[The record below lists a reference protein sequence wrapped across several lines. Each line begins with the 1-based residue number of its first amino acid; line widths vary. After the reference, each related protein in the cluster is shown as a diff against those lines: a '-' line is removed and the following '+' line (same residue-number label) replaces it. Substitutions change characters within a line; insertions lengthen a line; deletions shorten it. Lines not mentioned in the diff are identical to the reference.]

1 MALVAVGGYGRRE
14 LLPRSDLDVLLLHG
28 GRDDIASIA
37 DRIWYPVWDSGAEL
51 DHAVRTVPQAR
62 RVARADLKVALGLL
76 SARHVAG
83 DPDLTERLRAGAL
96 EDWRSAAPARLA
108 ELHAA
113 HDERARTSG
122 ELAFLLEPDL
132 KEARGG
138 LRDVHAIQAVAAA
151 WVAPA
156 PGPKVRTAYEQ
167 ILDARHA
174 LHEVTGRR
182 LDRLV
187 LEEQDEVARALGLL
201 DGDVLLRML
210 AGAARTVAYAVDHAF
225 RQADRLRGRR
235 LRRRQAERRPLADGV
250 VEQDGEV
257 VLARAADPASDPAL
271 VLRAAAAAAQAGL
284 PLAPRTLDRLT
295 ECPPLPVPWP
305 AAARDALLSLLGAG
319 QAAVSVWE
327 ALDTEGLVTALI
339 PDWERV
345 RNRPQRNPLHT
356 FTVDRH
362 LAEAAAQA
370 AALTREVARPDLL
383 LLAALL
389 HDVGKGWPGD
399 HSVTGEV
406 VARDVGRRMGLPAPD
421 VELVA
426 SAVRLHLLLPMVATR
441 RDLDDPVTVKQVATT
456 VRSRVLLE
464 LLHALAIAD
473 GLATGPAAWNDWKAT
488 LVADLVRRVEAVLDG
503 EPMPQPAPLRDDQLA
518 LAAEGAPA
526 ATVRGSEVTV
536 VAPDRPG
543 LLWRAAGVL
552 ASHRLAVRSA
562 NATSVGGTAV
572 TVFDVEPEFGDPPD
586 ATLVAADL
594 RRMLLG
600 RLDVEDRLDR
610 RARAVR
616 PRAASVPAPKVSLID
631 DASET
636 ATVVEVRAHD
646 APGLLWRVGR
656 ALGDCGLDVR
666 AARVET
672 LGAEVVDVFYVTDGD
687 GKPLAADDLRRT
699 IVQSVL
705 AALGDLGRLTRPGLA
720 ATGRGYHGP
729 FGSLGVVFETL
740 SDRLTQVFS
749 SLRGRGRLSPADI
762 DATCREIRIALLEA
776 DVALPVVRQF
786 IARVKERAG
795 GEEVSAALNPA
806 QQVIKIVN
814 EELIGILGG
823 EERRLRFAKVP
834 PTVIMLAGLQGS
846 GKTTLAAKLA
856 LWLKGQGNTP
866 MLVAADLQRPNA
878 VQQLAGGRRAG
889 GRPGLRAVPRQR
901 RRRPGGRRPGLAG
914 GGQAPPAEHGHHRHR
929 GPHGRGRGDDG
940 AGRGDQ
946 GRHAAGR
953 DPVRGRRDDR
963 PGRGGDRAG
972 VPGRGRLRRRGAD
985 QARRRRARRRGAVHR
1000 GADRAADHVRVL
1012 GGEARGLRHVPSGP
1026 DGVADPRPG

>member
-257 VLARAADPASDPAL
+257 VLARAADPANDPGL

-305 AAARDALLSLLGAG
+305 AAARDSLLALLGAG

-362 LAEAAAQA
+362 LAEAAAHA

-426 SAVRLHLLLPMVATR
+426 SAVRLHLLLPMIATR

-456 VRSRVLLE
+456 VRSRALLE

-503 EPMPQPAPLRDDQLA
+503 DPMPAPAPLRDDQLA
-518 LAAEGAPA
+518 LAAEGGPA

-562 NATSVGGTAV
+562 NASSVGNTAV

-594 RRMLLG
+594 RRMLQG

-616 PRAASVPAPKVSLID
+616 PRAATIPAPKVSLID
-631 DASET
+631 DASDT

-656 ALGDCGLDVR
+656 ALGECGLDVR

-699 IVQSVL
+699 IVHSVL
-705 AALGDLGRLTRPGLA
+705 AALGD
-720 ATGRGYHGP
+720 
-729 FGSLGVVFETL
+729 
-740 SDRLTQVFS
+740 
-749 SLRGRGRLSPADI
+749 
-762 DATCREIRIALLEA
+762 
-776 DVALPVVRQF
+776 
-786 IARVKERAG
+786 
-795 GEEVSAALNPA
+795 
-806 QQVIKIVN
+806 
-814 EELIGILGG
+814 
-823 EERRLRFAKVP
+823 
-834 PTVIMLAGLQGS
+834 
-846 GKTTLAAKLA
+846 
-856 LWLKGQGNTP
+856 
-866 MLVAADLQRPNA
+866 
-878 VQQLAGGRRAG
+878 
-889 GRPGLRAVPRQR
+889 
-901 RRRPGGRRPGLAG
+901 
-914 GGQAPPAEHGHHRHR
+914 
-929 GPHGRGRGDDG
+929 
-940 AGRGDQ
+940 
-946 GRHAAGR
+946 
-953 DPVRGRRDDR
+953 
-963 PGRGGDRAG
+963 
-972 VPGRGRLRRRGAD
+972 
-985 QARRRRARRRGAVHR
+985 
-1000 GADRAADHVRVL
+1000 
-1012 GGEARGLRHVPSGP
+1012 
-1026 DGVADPRPG
+1026 

>member
-1 MALVAVGGYGRRE
+1 MDTMTSFAADRARRTAQVDRWLAELLGAEPGVALVAVGGYGRKE
-14 LLPRSDLDVLLLHG
+14 LLPRSDLDVVLLHD
-28 GRDDIASIA
+28 GRDGIAGIA

-62 RVARADLKVALGLL
+62 RVARGDLKVALGLL

-96 EDWRSAAPARLA
+96 EDWRAAAPARMA
-108 ELHAA
+108 ELRAA
-113 HDERARTSG
+113 HDERTRISG

-156 PGPKVRTAYEQ
+156 PGPRVRTAYEQ

-174 LHEVTGRR
+174 LHEITGRR

-210 AGAARTVAYAVDHAF
+210 AGAGRTVAYGVDHTF
-225 RQADRLRGRR
+225 RQTDRLRGRR

-257 VLARAADPASDPAL
+257 VLARAADPAGDPVL

-305 AAARDALLSLLGAG
+305 APARDALLALLGAG
-319 QAAVSVWE
+319 RAAVGVWE
-327 ALDTEGLVTALI
+327 ALDTEGLITSLI

-345 RNRPQRNPLHT
+345 RNRPQRNPLHK

-362 LAEAAAQA
+362 LVEAAAHA
-370 AALTREVARPDLL
+370 ATLTREVARPDLL

-389 HDVGKGWPGD
+389 HDIGKGWPGD

-406 VARDVGRRMGLPAPD
+406 VARDAGRRMGLPDPD
-421 VELVA
+421 VELIA
-426 SAVRLHLLLPMVATR
+426 SAVRHHLLLPVVATR
-441 RDLDDPVTVKQVATT
+441 RDLDDPVTVKQVAAL
-456 VRSRVLLE
+456 VPSRALLE

-473 GLATGPAAWNDWKAT
+473 GLATGPAAWNEWKAR
-488 LVADLVRRVEAVLDG
+488 LVADLVRRVTAVLAG
-503 EPMPQPAPLRDDQLA
+503 GPMPGPAPLGEDQLA
-518 LAAEGAPA
+518 LAAEGGPA

-552 ASHRLAVRSA
+552 ASHRLTVRSA

-586 ATLVAADL
+586 PTLVAGDL

-600 RLDVEDRLDR
+600 RLDVEDRLER
-610 RARAVR
+610 RARAVP
-616 PRAASVPAPKVSLID
+616 PRGAVIPAPRVTLVD
-631 DASET
+631 EASET

-656 ALGDCGLDVR
+656 ALGECGLNVR

-672 LGAEVVDVFYVTDGD
+672 LGAEVVDVFYVTDED
-687 GKPLAADDLRRT
+687 GEPLTDRDRRRAT
-699 IVQSVL
+699 VGSVL
-705 AALGDLGRLTRPGLA
+705 AAL
-720 ATGRGYHGP
+720 
-729 FGSLGVVFETL
+729 
-740 SDRLTQVFS
+740 
-749 SLRGRGRLSPADI
+749 
-762 DATCREIRIALLEA
+762 
-776 DVALPVVRQF
+776 
-786 IARVKERAG
+786 AG
-795 GEEVSAALNPA
+795 
-806 QQVIKIVN
+806 
-814 EELIGILGG
+814 
-823 EERRLRFAKVP
+823 
-834 PTVIMLAGLQGS
+834 
-846 GKTTLAAKLA
+846 
-856 LWLKGQGNTP
+856 
-866 MLVAADLQRPNA
+866 
-878 VQQLAGGRRAG
+878 
-889 GRPGLRAVPRQR
+889 
-901 RRRPGGRRPGLAG
+901 
-914 GGQAPPAEHGHHRHR
+914 
-929 GPHGRGRGDDG
+929 
-940 AGRGDQ
+940 
-946 GRHAAGR
+946 
-953 DPVRGRRDDR
+953 
-963 PGRGGDRAG
+963 
-972 VPGRGRLRRRGAD
+972 
-985 QARRRRARRRGAVHR
+985 
-1000 GADRAADHVRVL
+1000 
-1012 GGEARGLRHVPSGP
+1012 
-1026 DGVADPRPG
+1026 

>member
-1 MALVAVGGYGRRE
+1 MTSFAAERARRSTQVDRWLAELLGAEPDVALVAVGGYGRRE
-14 LLPRSDLDVLLLHG
+14 MLPRSDLDVLLLNG
-28 GRDDIASIA
+28 GRDDIAGIA

-62 RVARADLKVALGLL
+62 RVARTDLKVALGLL

-96 EDWRSAAPARLA
+96 EDWRAAAPARLA

-113 HDERARTSG
+113 HDERARASG

-156 PGPKVRTAYEQ
+156 PGPRVRTAYEQ
-167 ILDARHA
+167 ILDTRHA
-174 LHEVTGRR
+174 LHEITGRR

-187 LEEQDEVARALGLL
+187 LEEQDEVARALGML

-210 AGAARTVAYAVDHAF
+210 AGAARTIAYAVDHAF
-225 RQADRLRGRR
+225 RQSDRLISRPGGGRR
-235 LRRRQAERRPLADGV
+235 LRRRPAERRPLADGV

-257 VLARAADPASDPAL
+257 VLARAADPATDPSL

-305 AAARDALLSLLGAG
+305 AAGRDALLSLLGAG
-319 QAAVSVWE
+319 QAAVGVWE

-356 FTVDRH
+356 YTVDRH
-362 LAEAAAQA
+362 LAEAAAHA

-406 VARDVGRRMGLPAPD
+406 VARDVARRMGLPAPD
-421 VELVA
+421 TELVA
-426 SAVRLHLLLPMVATR
+426 TAVRLHLLLPMVATR
-441 RDLDDPVTVKQVATT
+441 RDLDDPVTVTQVATA
-456 VRSRVLLE
+456 VGSRVLLE

-503 EPMPQPAPLRDDQLA
+503 QPMPQPAPLREDQLT
-518 LAAEGAPA
+518 LAAEGGPA
-526 ATVRGSEVTV
+526 ATVLGSEVTV

-562 NATSVGGTAV
+562 NATSVGVTAV
-572 TVFDVEPEFGDPPD
+572 SVFDVEPEFGDPPD

-594 RRMLLG
+594 RRMLQG

-616 PRAASVPAPKVSLID
+616 PRAAAVPAPKVSLVD

-656 ALGDCGLDVR
+656 ALGECGLDVR

-672 LGAEVVDVFYVTDGD
+672 LGAEAVDVFYVTDGD
-687 GKPLAADDLRRT
+687 GKPLDDGDLRRT
-699 IVQSVL
+699 IVHSVL
-705 AALGDLGRLTRPGLA
+705 TALGD
-720 ATGRGYHGP
+720 
-729 FGSLGVVFETL
+729 
-740 SDRLTQVFS
+740 
-749 SLRGRGRLSPADI
+749 
-762 DATCREIRIALLEA
+762 
-776 DVALPVVRQF
+776 
-786 IARVKERAG
+786 
-795 GEEVSAALNPA
+795 
-806 QQVIKIVN
+806 
-814 EELIGILGG
+814 
-823 EERRLRFAKVP
+823 
-834 PTVIMLAGLQGS
+834 
-846 GKTTLAAKLA
+846 
-856 LWLKGQGNTP
+856 
-866 MLVAADLQRPNA
+866 
-878 VQQLAGGRRAG
+878 
-889 GRPGLRAVPRQR
+889 
-901 RRRPGGRRPGLAG
+901 
-914 GGQAPPAEHGHHRHR
+914 
-929 GPHGRGRGDDG
+929 
-940 AGRGDQ
+940 
-946 GRHAAGR
+946 
-953 DPVRGRRDDR
+953 
-963 PGRGGDRAG
+963 
-972 VPGRGRLRRRGAD
+972 
-985 QARRRRARRRGAVHR
+985 
-1000 GADRAADHVRVL
+1000 
-1012 GGEARGLRHVPSGP
+1012 
-1026 DGVADPRPG
+1026 

>member
-1 MALVAVGGYGRRE
+1 MIVPEAVTSFAADRARRTVQVDRWLAELLGAEPGVALVAVGGYGRRE
-14 LLPRSDLDVLLLHG
+14 LLPRSDLDVLLVHG
-28 GRDDIASIA
+28 GRDDIAGIA

-62 RVARADLKVALGLL
+62 RVARGDLKVALGLL
-76 SARHVAG
+76 TARHVAG

-96 EDWRSAAPARLA
+96 EDWRAAAPARLG

-113 HDERARTSG
+113 RDERTEMFG

-201 DGDVLLRML
+201 DADVLLRML
-210 AGAARTVAYAVDHAF
+210 AGAARIVAHAVDHTF
-225 RQADRLRGRR
+225 RQADRLRQRRPRNRR
-235 LRRRQAERRPLADGV
+235 LGDRRPLADGV

-257 VLARAADPASDPAL
+257 VLARAADPAADPVL

-284 PLAPRTLDRLT
+284 PLAPRTLDRLA

-305 AAARDALLSLLGAG
+305 GPARDALLALLGAG
-319 QAAVSVWE
+319 PAAVSVWE
-327 ALDTEGLVTALI
+327 ELDTQGLITTLI

-345 RNRPQRNPLHT
+345 RNRPQRNPLHK

-362 LAEAAAQA
+362 LVEAAARA

-389 HDVGKGWPGD
+389 HDIGKGWPGD

-406 VARDVGRRMGLPAPD
+406 VARDEVRRMGLPEPD

-426 SAVRLHLLLPMVATR
+426 VAVRHHLLLPMVATR
-441 RDLDDPVTVKQVATT
+441 RDLDDPVTVKQVAAL
-456 VRSRVLLE
+456 VPSRTLLE

-488 LVADLVRRVEAVLDG
+488 LVTDLVRRVAAVQAG
-503 EPMPQPAPLRDDQLA
+503 EPMPAPAPLRRDQLE
-518 LAAEGAPA
+518 LAASGGPA

-552 ASHRLAVRSA
+552 ASHRLTVRSA
-562 NATSVGGTAV
+562 NATSVQGTAV
-572 TVFDVEPEFGDPPD
+572 SVFDVEPEFGEPPD
-586 ATLVAADL
+586 PTLLAGDL

-600 RLDVEDRLDR
+600 RLDVADRLDR
-610 RARAVR
+610 RARAGP
-616 PRAASVPAPKVSLID
+616 PRAAAVPAPKVTLVD
-631 DASET
+631 EASET

-656 ALGDCGLDVR
+656 ALGECGLDVR

-672 LGAEVVDVFYVTDGD
+672 LGAEVVDVFYVTDEAGE
-687 GKPLAADDLRRT
+687 PLTDAERRRT
-699 IVQSVL
+699 TVHSVL
-705 AALGDLGRLTRPGLA
+705 AALAISGL
-720 ATGRGYHGP
+720 
-729 FGSLGVVFETL
+729 
-740 SDRLTQVFS
+740 
-749 SLRGRGRLSPADI
+749 
-762 DATCREIRIALLEA
+762 
-776 DVALPVVRQF
+776 
-786 IARVKERAG
+786 
-795 GEEVSAALNPA
+795 
-806 QQVIKIVN
+806 
-814 EELIGILGG
+814 
-823 EERRLRFAKVP
+823 
-834 PTVIMLAGLQGS
+834 
-846 GKTTLAAKLA
+846 
-856 LWLKGQGNTP
+856 
-866 MLVAADLQRPNA
+866 
-878 VQQLAGGRRAG
+878 
-889 GRPGLRAVPRQR
+889 
-901 RRRPGGRRPGLAG
+901 
-914 GGQAPPAEHGHHRHR
+914 
-929 GPHGRGRGDDG
+929 DG
-940 AGRGDQ
+940 
-946 GRHAAGR
+946 
-953 DPVRGRRDDR
+953 
-963 PGRGGDRAG
+963 
-972 VPGRGRLRRRGAD
+972 
-985 QARRRRARRRGAVHR
+985 
-1000 GADRAADHVRVL
+1000 
-1012 GGEARGLRHVPSGP
+1012 
-1026 DGVADPRPG
+1026 

>member
-1 MALVAVGGYGRRE
+1 
-14 LLPRSDLDVLLLHG
+14 
-28 GRDDIASIA
+28 
-37 DRIWYPVWDSGAEL
+37 
-51 DHAVRTVPQAR
+51 
-62 RVARADLKVALGLL
+62 VARADLKVALGLL

-156 PGPKVRTAYEQ
+156 PGPRVRTAYEQ

-187 LEEQDEVARALGLL
+187 FEEQDEVARALGLL

-257 VLARAADPASDPAL
+257 VLARAADPAGDPAL

-305 AAARDALLSLLGAG
+305 AAARDALLTLLGAG

-362 LAEAAAQA
+362 LAEAAARA

-426 SAVRLHLLLPMVATR
+426 SAVRLHLLLPMIATR
-441 RDLDDPVTVKQVATT
+441 RDLDDPVTVKQVATA
-456 VRSRVLLE
+456 VRSRALLE

-503 EPMPQPAPLRDDQLA
+503 EPMPGPAPLRDDQLA
-518 LAAEGAPA
+518 LVAEGGPA

-562 NATSVGGTAV
+562 NATSIGNTAV
-572 TVFDVEPEFGDPPD
+572 SVFDVEPEFGDPPD

-594 RRMLLG
+594 RRMLQG

-616 PRAASVPAPKVSLID
+616 PRSASVPAPKVTLLD

-656 ALGDCGLDVR
+656 ALGECGLDVR

-672 LGAEVVDVFYVTDGD
+672 LGAEVVDVFYVTDDD
-687 GKPLAADDLRRT
+687 GKPLAGEDLRRA
-699 IVQSVL
+699 IAHSVL
-705 AALGDLGRLTRPGLA
+705 AALGD
-720 ATGRGYHGP
+720 
-729 FGSLGVVFETL
+729 
-740 SDRLTQVFS
+740 
-749 SLRGRGRLSPADI
+749 
-762 DATCREIRIALLEA
+762 
-776 DVALPVVRQF
+776 
-786 IARVKERAG
+786 
-795 GEEVSAALNPA
+795 
-806 QQVIKIVN
+806 
-814 EELIGILGG
+814 
-823 EERRLRFAKVP
+823 
-834 PTVIMLAGLQGS
+834 
-846 GKTTLAAKLA
+846 
-856 LWLKGQGNTP
+856 
-866 MLVAADLQRPNA
+866 
-878 VQQLAGGRRAG
+878 
-889 GRPGLRAVPRQR
+889 
-901 RRRPGGRRPGLAG
+901 
-914 GGQAPPAEHGHHRHR
+914 
-929 GPHGRGRGDDG
+929 
-940 AGRGDQ
+940 
-946 GRHAAGR
+946 
-953 DPVRGRRDDR
+953 
-963 PGRGGDRAG
+963 
-972 VPGRGRLRRRGAD
+972 
-985 QARRRRARRRGAVHR
+985 
-1000 GADRAADHVRVL
+1000 
-1012 GGEARGLRHVPSGP
+1012 
-1026 DGVADPRPG
+1026 

>member
-1 MALVAVGGYGRRE
+1 MTSFAADRARRTTQVDRWLAELLGAEAGVALVAVGGYGRRE

-305 AAARDALLSLLGAG
+305 AAARDSLLALLGAG

-362 LAEAAAQA
+362 LAEAAAHA

-406 VARDVGRRMGLPAPD
+406 VARDVGRRIGLPAPD

-426 SAVRLHLLLPMVATR
+426 SAVRFHLLLPMIATR

-503 EPMPQPAPLRDDQLA
+503 DPMPAPAPLRDDQLA
-518 LAAEGAPA
+518 LAADGGPA

-562 NATSVGGTAV
+562 NASSVGNTAV

-594 RRMLLG
+594 RRMLQG

-616 PRAASVPAPKVSLID
+616 PQAATIPAPKVGLID
-631 DASET
+631 DASDT
-636 ATVVEVRAHD
+636 ATVIEVRAHD

-656 ALGDCGLDVR
+656 ALGECGLDVR

-687 GKPLAADDLRRT
+687 GKPLASDDLRRT
-699 IVQSVL
+699 IVHSVL
-705 AALGDLGRLTRPGLA
+705 AALGD
-720 ATGRGYHGP
+720 
-729 FGSLGVVFETL
+729 
-740 SDRLTQVFS
+740 
-749 SLRGRGRLSPADI
+749 
-762 DATCREIRIALLEA
+762 
-776 DVALPVVRQF
+776 
-786 IARVKERAG
+786 
-795 GEEVSAALNPA
+795 
-806 QQVIKIVN
+806 
-814 EELIGILGG
+814 
-823 EERRLRFAKVP
+823 
-834 PTVIMLAGLQGS
+834 
-846 GKTTLAAKLA
+846 
-856 LWLKGQGNTP
+856 
-866 MLVAADLQRPNA
+866 
-878 VQQLAGGRRAG
+878 
-889 GRPGLRAVPRQR
+889 
-901 RRRPGGRRPGLAG
+901 
-914 GGQAPPAEHGHHRHR
+914 
-929 GPHGRGRGDDG
+929 
-940 AGRGDQ
+940 
-946 GRHAAGR
+946 
-953 DPVRGRRDDR
+953 
-963 PGRGGDRAG
+963 
-972 VPGRGRLRRRGAD
+972 
-985 QARRRRARRRGAVHR
+985 
-1000 GADRAADHVRVL
+1000 
-1012 GGEARGLRHVPSGP
+1012 
-1026 DGVADPRPG
+1026 

>member
-14 LLPRSDLDVLLLHG
+14 LLPRSDLDVLLLHS

-257 VLARAADPASDPAL
+257 VLARAADPPNDPCL

-305 AAARDALLSLLGAG
+305 AAARDSLLSLLGAG

-362 LAEAAAQA
+362 LAEAAAHA

-421 VELVA
+421 VDLVA
-426 SAVRLHLLLPMVATR
+426 SAVRLHLLLPMIATR
-441 RDLDDPVTVKQVATT
+441 RDLDDPVTVKQVATN
-456 VRSRVLLE
+456 VRSRALLE
-464 LLHALAIAD
+464 LLHALAISD

-488 LVADLVRRVEAVLDG
+488 LVADLVRRVETVLDG
-503 EPMPQPAPLRDDQLA
+503 DPMPGPAPLRDDQLA
-518 LAAEGAPA
+518 LAGDGGPA

-562 NATSVGGTAV
+562 NASSVGNTAV

-594 RRMLLG
+594 RRMLQG

-616 PRAASVPAPKVSLID
+616 LRANSVPAPKVSLVD
-631 DASET
+631 DASDT

-656 ALGDCGLDVR
+656 ALGECGLDVR

-687 GKPLAADDLRRT
+687 GKPLASDDLRRT
-699 IVQSVL
+699 IVHSVL
-705 AALGDLGRLTRPGLA
+705 TALGD
-720 ATGRGYHGP
+720 
-729 FGSLGVVFETL
+729 
-740 SDRLTQVFS
+740 
-749 SLRGRGRLSPADI
+749 
-762 DATCREIRIALLEA
+762 
-776 DVALPVVRQF
+776 
-786 IARVKERAG
+786 
-795 GEEVSAALNPA
+795 
-806 QQVIKIVN
+806 
-814 EELIGILGG
+814 
-823 EERRLRFAKVP
+823 
-834 PTVIMLAGLQGS
+834 
-846 GKTTLAAKLA
+846 
-856 LWLKGQGNTP
+856 
-866 MLVAADLQRPNA
+866 
-878 VQQLAGGRRAG
+878 
-889 GRPGLRAVPRQR
+889 
-901 RRRPGGRRPGLAG
+901 
-914 GGQAPPAEHGHHRHR
+914 
-929 GPHGRGRGDDG
+929 
-940 AGRGDQ
+940 
-946 GRHAAGR
+946 
-953 DPVRGRRDDR
+953 
-963 PGRGGDRAG
+963 
-972 VPGRGRLRRRGAD
+972 
-985 QARRRRARRRGAVHR
+985 
-1000 GADRAADHVRVL
+1000 
-1012 GGEARGLRHVPSGP
+1012 
-1026 DGVADPRPG
+1026 